1 MLKMYSLY
9 HAMCSLAILACS
21 QSLVESD
28 RHELKIGVLIEQN
41 SNLTAVLH
49 AAVDLAIEKI
59 NKDPLTANHFH
70 LDYEIGRM
78 SSCTGQQAIG
88 EFAKLKYTDNV
99 DAIIGPS
106 CNEGCLSAGFLA
118 TYFSVPMLSHGCST
132 STLSDK
138 AKYPTFGR
146 LRAYAS
152 ASPKIATKALGRFLE
167 SMNWKRIGIV
177 HANLDTW
184 AAASTTI
191 KIDLENQYHI
201 HIPFYKDFIEGHR
214 TSSAEANIL
223 AIKTSTV
230 RSKYS
235 KKTTKNGPICLTISS
250 AMVTAKHQM
259 KSEREGVLMGCDH
272 DYEMLFYTSFPPN
285 AKPFVSR
292 SGLESVPFV
301 TWLMGYRTAFQ
312 VHFGP
317 WMSHSSPRI

>member
-1 MLKMYSLY
+1 MYPLHQAMVSLT
-9 HAMCSLAILACS
+9 ILACS

-28 RHELKIGVLIEQN
+28 RHELKIGVLIERS
-41 SNLTAVLH
+41 SNLTKVLH
-49 AAVDLAIEKI
+49 AAVDLAVEKL
-59 NKDPLTANHFH
+59 NNDPLFGNQLH
-70 LDYEIGRM
+70 LSYERGSM
-78 SSCTGQQAIG
+78 ASCTGQQAIG
-88 EFAKLKYTDNV
+88 EFDKLKYTANV

-118 TYFSVPMLSHGCST
+118 TYHSLPMLSHGCST

-152 ASPKIATKALGRFLE
+152 ASPKISTKALGGFLK
-167 SMNWKRIGIV
+167 SMSWKRIGIV

-191 KIDLENQYHI
+191 KTDLENQYNI

-223 AIKTSTV
+223 AIKKSTV

-235 KKTTKNGPICLTISS
+235 KATMKNRPMYLT
-250 AMVTAKHQM
+250 VF
-259 KSEREGVLMGCDH
+259 CD
-272 DYEMLFYTSFPPN
+272 S
-285 AKPFVSR
+285 
-292 SGLESVPFV
+292 
-301 TWLMGYRTAFQ
+301 
-312 VHFGP
+312 
-317 WMSHSSPRI
+317 SHSNASDEIQKRNRSNGS